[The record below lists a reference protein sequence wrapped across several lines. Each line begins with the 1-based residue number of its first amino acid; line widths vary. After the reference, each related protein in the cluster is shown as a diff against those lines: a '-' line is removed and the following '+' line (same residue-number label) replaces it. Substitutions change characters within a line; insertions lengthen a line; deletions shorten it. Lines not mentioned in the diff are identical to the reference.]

1 MSNYSEL
8 LLRISSLSIILF
20 LPIIIILTNTL
31 SLTYNGN
38 FYLKTYQKL
47 KVYEKF
53 ENDKV
58 VTNATEE
65 LLSYFR
71 GKKELEHNIFS
82 QQAKIHLRDVKSL
95 LNSASIVN
103 YLALTLVIISS
114 LLLLIKGRWTLL
126 VKSAFI
132 GSILTV
138 IITFF
143 LFSLSVFDF
152 SFFFEKFHL
161 ISFSNNFWLFPG
173 NDNLIKLFPESFFVN
188 FLFRLTLNII
198 ITAIL
203 FIISTALLNS
213 YVKSLSKNRP
223 S

>member
-58 VTNATEE
+58 VTDATEE

-71 GKKELEHNIFS
+71 GKKELEHNI
-82 QQAKIHLRDVKSL
+82 L
-95 LNSASIVN
+95 
-103 YLALTLVIISS
+103 S

-161 ISFSNNFWLFPG
+161 ISFSNNFWLFPD

-203 FIISTALLNS
+203 FIISTALLNF